1 MLEEITKK
9 GRSRRIPPLV
19 RSTLGVVSLSAAI
32 RLVTSRVGSTL
43 LIQSLPLRQA
53 AAKDARTNTFIAR
66 RLVSTV
72 PKADLDS
79 GAARQIVW
87 PPRES
92 IASAPDEAFEFAFRP
107 SESLLHRFALV
118 ETHTHLR

>member
-1 MLEEITKK
+1 MAVSKDGLQY
-9 GRSRRIPPLV
+9 RFVIPG
-19 RSTLGVVSLSAAI
+19 T
-32 RLVTSRVGSTL
+32 
-43 LIQSLPLRQA
+43 
-53 AAKDARTNTFIAR
+53 RTNTFIAR